1 MMNSFYSVAGEALT
15 SCTQRKR
22 LVRQIFI
29 FKKMLVVICVVS
41 KDTNINKLSFFKW
54 KIYRSSVMFNQYI
67 GPWFNHIKYL
77 I

>member
-1 MMNSFYSVAGEALT
+1 MYTEKEVSASDFY
-15 SCTQRKR
+15 
-22 LVRQIFI
+22 F